1 MSVNLVKQWF
11 PQLLTALDRA
21 PMAGLI
27 CAAAILFGVTLAWT
41 RSAAMP
47 NTGKTA
53 LGNEHVEP
61 MPTIPG
67 KNYRAMIRKSAFA
80 RGVKSSTKLV
90 IFMQP
95 AIAWPLCRPIIN
107 AAFIAL
113 ENRNLERVA
122 QAIAENA
129 KQLEW
134 IVSGTISEYR
144 GENFL
149 LVNRAELK
157 SRIRSSDAAQ

>member
-41 RSAAMP
+41 RSTAMP
-47 NTGKTA
+47 NTGKTVLESSVLSPA
-53 LGNEHVEP
+53 FDSGEKLQGDDKKVGLREGGEIVNQAGYFHATGN
-61 MPTIPG
+61 
-67 KNYRAMIRKSAFA
+67 RLAFE
-80 RGVKSSTKLV
+80 SSDNK
-90 IFMQP
+90 
-95 AIAWPLCRPIIN
+95 RN
-107 AAFIAL
+107 FIAL
-113 ENRNLERVA
+113 ENRNLERVT